1 MPTRSTITKSTKKAD
16 LNDWRGATLQRMR
29 KLILE
34 ADPNIVEEQKWKK
47 PSNPAGVSVWSCNGM
62 ICTGETYKDK
72 VKLTFAYGAA
82 LPDPAG
88 LFNAPGTGTTRRAID
103 IHAGEQVDA
112 AKFKAL
118 VKAAVVLNS
127 GSTKQKAPAKPSKA
141 KPVKLLSGGNPQ
153 ITKGDGDAPVQ
164 AYIAAAPGWKQE
176 ACQRIDA
183 LIVRAVPKVKKAV
196 KWNSPFYGIE
206 GQGWFVSYH
215 LFAKYVKINFF
226 FGLKLKP
233 VPPVESKDPNARY
246 LHVYE
251 DGVLDEKQFTD
262 WVKQAAKLPGWSGH

>member
-1 MPTRSTITKSTKKAD
+1 MATRTTKPKKEAS
-16 LNDWRGATLQRMR
+16 DWRDETLAQMR

-47 PSNPAGVSVWSCNGM
+47 PSNPAGVTLFSHHGM
-62 ICTGETYKDK
+62 ICTCEKYKDK
-72 VKLTFAYGAA
+72 VKLTFAHGAA
-82 LPDPAG
+82 LADPAG
-88 LFNAPGTGTTRRAID
+88 LLNAPGTGATRRAIE
-103 IHAGEQVDA
+103 IREGEKVDG

-118 VKAAVVLNS
+118 VKAAAALNS

-141 KPVKLLSGGNPQ
+141 GPVKLLSGGNPQ
-153 ITKGDGDAPVQ
+153 IAKGDGDAPVK
-164 AYIAAAPGWKQE
+164 AYIAAAPGWKRE

-196 KWNSPFYGIE
+196 KWNSPFYGME

-215 LFAKYVKINFF
+215 LFAKYIKINFF
-226 FGLKLKP
+226 FGRKLKP
-233 VPPVESKDPNARY
+233 MPLVESKDPNARY

-251 DGVLDEKQFTD
+251 DGVIDEKQFTD